1 MEEALERPRRVLE
14 LERPDPRSPPPLAR
28 QQAVVGEPANR
39 LADGLARD
47 PVGGYELVVGGKAL
61 VELLGREPSR
71 EVGVDLGP
79 EGKGRRAVDG
89 DVVMLYECTYNCAR
103 ASGSEGVGSGARV
116 RAQPLPL
123 LVIEGTGLVALAVD
137 LGARVEPAM
146 GRERRNVERV
156 VRRDLVNS
164 VADQRPAGAPQS
176 DGRCFSRLE

>member
-14 LERPDPRSPPPLAR
+14 LERPDPRSPPPFAR

-47 PVGGYELVVGGKAL
+47 PVGGYELVVGGEAL

-89 DVVMLYECTYNCAR
+89 DVVMVYACTYNCAR
-103 ASGSEGVGSGARV
+103 AGAPLIPVESEGVGSGARI

-123 LVIEGTGLVALAVD
+123 LVIEGPGWSRSPSTVHRNPNRSAPALSQRW
-137 LGARVEPAM
+137 GAS
-146 GRERRNVERV
+146 G
-156 VRRDLVNS
+156 
-164 VADQRPAGAPQS
+164 GT
-176 DGRCFSRLE
+176 